1 MKNLLLAMS
10 CHWTPEF
17 TPKWGQSLMSTYGL
31 SRDLGPR
38 WVWVSSDA
46 FMIPSLA
53 SFCSS
58 VTHYERIKKRP
69 PEPEPQTDLPG
80 LASGLRGTRP
90 LIQSPDTAALM

>member
-1 MKNLLLAMS
+1 MRAYS
-10 CHWTPEF
+10 
-17 TPKWGQSLMSTYGL
+17 L

-46 FMIPSLA
+46 FRSPALA
-53 SFCSS
+53 AFGSS
-58 VTHYERIKKRP
+58 VTHCGRIKKRP

-80 LASGLRGTRP
+80 LASGLRGSRP